1 LYRPLVMLRLRRLK
15 GIVENNGN
23 PLDVSKILFITHS
36 NICDV
41 ILTTPK
47 LEALHQ
53 QFPDAV
59 IDIVCDQLSAIIF
72 QYYPYLSKLIHKEKK
87 AGWNALNLQVIANTT
102 T

>member
-1 LYRPLVMLRLRRLK
+1 MHLVGQIWMQ
-15 GIVENNGN
+15 
-23 PLDVSKILFITHS
+23 F
-36 NICDV
+36 NI
-41 ILTTPK
+41 
-47 LEALHQ
+47 EALHQ